1 MALRIT
7 TAMAYSSHHY
17 QTQLGS
23 SVTVGEVARY
33 LAHYETRIEA
43 STLEV
48 ARAVRTNQRLQDLD
62 LQPGDRLV
70 VFTQAAQ
77 PIDLPAPLR
86 AGDRVLRLRLG
97 SFEMTSRGKRRL
109 LIGRPDALQNTIP
122 DVDLR
127 YFVPPNALDTIA
139 QSAIWLQ
146 LQGGMWYA
154 SKQGSV
160 RVMLDELELLN
171 TPVMLNQ
178 TQWLRLYRAND
189 EPRQGHLPICEM
201 QIRQEVAQAAE
212 DAPHLQAGQMK
223 VQMRV
228 GLEKE
233 SQALKASENVSAG
246 QLASSLAAYNQMTL
260 TTEMQVC
267 VMRLVP
273 PQLRLEALARGEEA
287 FLYTSLNLRYARNLL
302 MLRDIHNRAQV
313 YVLSASREDDE
324 KLIGCRPDSNTQNV
338 GLDVDL
344 YDSIVA
350 QGHDPRLFNTLSPY
364 YGRIL
369 YNAADE
375 SWRIRLEE
383 RAHVPLFINNA
394 RVTSS
399 APVQLTSGDVLS
411 FGPSITSYYARL
423 EVELSSKAE

>member
-17 QTQLGS
+17 QTQLSAG
-23 SVTVGEVARY
+23 VTVGEVARY
-33 LAHYETRIEA
+33 LAHYEARIEA
-43 STLEV
+43 STLEM
-48 ARAVRTNQRLQDLD
+48 ARATRPNHRLYDLD

-77 PIDLPAPLR
+77 PVEMPAPLR

-97 SFEMTSRGKRRL
+97 SFDISSRGKRRL
-109 LIGRPDALQNTIP
+109 LIGRPDSGQNTIP
-122 DVDLR
+122 DIDLR
-127 YFVPPNALDTIA
+127 YFVPPNALDAIA
-139 QSAIWLQ
+139 GSRIWLQ

-154 SKQGSV
+154 SKQGSA
-160 RVMLDELELLN
+160 RVLLDELELGS

-178 TQWLRLYRAND
+178 NQWLRLYRAHD
-189 EPRQGHLPICEM
+189 EPRQGIPAICDL
-201 QIRQEVAQAAE
+201 QIRQEVAQTAE
-212 DAPHLQAGQMK
+212 DAPYLQTGQMRA
-223 VQMRV
+223 QMRV
-228 GLEKE
+228 GLENE
-233 SQALKASENVSAG
+233 SQALKASENVSMG

-267 VMRLVP
+267 VLRLVP
-273 PQLRLEALARGEEA
+273 PQVKLEMLARGEDI
-287 FLYTSLNLRYARNLL
+287 FLYTALNVRYARNLL
-302 MLRDIHNRAQV
+302 RLRDIHNRAQV
-313 YVLSASREDDE
+313 YVLSGSREDGE
-324 KLIGCRPDSNTQNV
+324 KLIGCRPDSGATGV

-383 RAHVPLFINNA
+383 RAHVPLFINNM

-399 APVQLTSGDVLS
+399 APVQLTSGDVVS
-411 FGPSITSYYARL
+411 FGPSITHYYTRL
-423 EVELSSKAE
+423 AVELSSQAE

>member
-1 MALRIT
+1 MAQRIT

-17 QTQLGS
+17 ATQLGAN
-23 SVTVGEVARY
+23 VTVGEMARY

-43 STLEV
+43 STLEM
-48 ARAVRTNQRLQDLD
+48 ARVTRTNQRLQDLD

-77 PIDLPAPLR
+77 PVDLPAPLR

-97 SFEMTSRGKRRL
+97 GFELSSRGKRRL
-109 LIGRPDALQNTIP
+109 LIGRPDSGQNTIP
-122 DVDLR
+122 DIDLR
-127 YFVPPNALDTIA
+127 YFVPPNALDAIA
-139 QSAIWLQ
+139 GSRIWLQ
-146 LQGGMWYA
+146 LQGGTWYA
-154 SKQGSV
+154 SKQGSA
-160 RVMLDELELLN
+160 RVMLDDLELSN
-171 TPVMLNQ
+171 TPIMLNQ
-178 TQWLRLYRAND
+178 SQGLRLYRTND
-189 EPRQGHLPICEM
+189 DPRSGVPPICDIL
-201 QIRQEVAQAAE
+201 IRQEVAQAAE
-212 DAPHLQAGQMK
+212 DAPYLHAGQMR

-228 GLEKE
+228 GLENE
-233 SQALKASENVSAG
+233 SQALKASENVSMG

-260 TTEMQVC
+260 TTDMQVC

-273 PQLRLEALARGEEA
+273 PQLRLDRLARGEET
-287 FLYTSLNLRYARNLL
+287 FLYTALNVRYARNLL
-302 MLRDIHNRAQV
+302 RLRDIHNRAQV
-313 YVLSASREDDE
+313 YVLSGSREDGE
-324 KLIGCRPDSNTQNV
+324 KLIGCRPDSGANGV

-364 YGRIL
+364 YARIL

-399 APVQLTSGDVLS
+399 APVQLTSGDVIS

-423 EVELSSKAE
+423 EVELSSQAE

>member
-1 MALRIT
+1 LALRIT
-7 TAMAYSSHHY
+7 TAMAYSSHQY
-17 QTQLGS
+17 QTQLGG
-23 SVTVGEVARY
+23 SVTVSDLARY
-33 LAHYETRIEA
+33 LAHYETRLEA

-48 ARAVRTNQRLQDLD
+48 ARAVKINQRLQDLD

-70 VFTQAAQ
+70 VFTQSAQ
-77 PIDLPAPLR
+77 PVDFPAPLR
-86 AGDRVLRLRLG
+86 AGDRLLRIRLG
-97 SFEMTSRGKRRL
+97 SFEISSRGKRRL

-139 QSAIWLQ
+139 QSGIWLQ
-146 LQGGMWYA
+146 LQGGIWYA
-154 SKQGSV
+154 SKQGPV
-160 RVMLDELELLN
+160 RVLLDELELSA

-178 TQWLRLYRAND
+178 TQSLRLYRAND
-189 EPRQGHLPICEM
+189 DPRQGHLPICEI
-201 QIRQEVAQAAE
+201 QLRQEVAQAAE
-212 DAPHLQAGQMK
+212 DAPHLQSGQQR
-223 VQMRV
+223 VQLRV

-233 SQALKASENVSAG
+233 SQALKASENVSTG

-260 TTEMQVC
+260 TTEMQVY

-273 PQLRLEALARGEEA
+273 PQLKLESLARGEEA
-287 FLYTSLNLRYARNLL
+287 LLYTSLNLRYARNLL
-302 MLRDIHNRAQV
+302 LLHDIHNHAQV

-324 KLIGCRPDSNTQNV
+324 KLIGCRPDNNAHNV

-350 QGHDPRLFNTLSPY
+350 QGHDPHLFNTLSPY

-423 EVELSSKAE
+423 EVELTSRSE

>member
-1 MALRIT
+1 MAQRIT

-17 QTQLGS
+17 QTQLGAN
-23 SVTVGEVARY
+23 VTVGEMARY

-43 STLEV
+43 STLEM
-48 ARAVRTNQRLQDLD
+48 ARVTRTNQRLQDLD

-77 PIDLPAPLR
+77 PVDLPAPLR

-97 SFEMTSRGKRRL
+97 GFELSSRGKRRL
-109 LIGRPDALQNTIP
+109 LIGRPDSGQNTIP
-122 DVDLR
+122 DIDLR
-127 YFVPPNALDTIA
+127 YFVPPNALDAIA
-139 QSAIWLQ
+139 GSRIWLQ

-154 SKQGSV
+154 SKQGSA
-160 RVMLDELELLN
+160 RVMLDDLELSN
-171 TPVMLNQ
+171 TPIMLNQ
-178 TQWLRLYRAND
+178 SQGLRLYRTND
-189 EPRQGHLPICEM
+189 DPRSGVPPICDIL
-201 QIRQEVAQAAE
+201 IRQEVAQAAE
-212 DAPHLQAGQMK
+212 DAPYLHAGQMR

-228 GLEKE
+228 GLENE
-233 SQALKASENVSAG
+233 SQGLKASENVSMG

-260 TTEMQVC
+260 TTDMQVC

-273 PQLRLEALARGEEA
+273 PQLRLDMLARGEET
-287 FLYTSLNLRYARNLL
+287 FLYTALNVRYARNLL
-302 MLRDIHNRAQV
+302 RLRDVHNRAQV
-313 YVLSASREDDE
+313 YVLSGSREDGE
-324 KLIGCRPDSNTQNV
+324 KLIGCRPDSGANGV

-364 YGRIL
+364 YARIL

-399 APVQLTSGDVLS
+399 APVQLTSGDVIS
-411 FGPSITSYYARL
+411 FGPNITSYYARL
-423 EVELSSKAE
+423 EVELSTKAD

>member
-1 MALRIT
+1 
-7 TAMAYSSHHY
+7 MAYSSHHY
-17 QTQLGS
+17 ATQLGAN
-23 SVTVGEVARY
+23 VTVGEMARY

-43 STLEV
+43 STLEM
-48 ARAVRTNQRLQDLD
+48 ARVTRTNQRLQDLD

-77 PIDLPAPLR
+77 PVDLPAPLR

-97 SFEMTSRGKRRL
+97 GFELSSRGKRRL
-109 LIGRPDALQNTIP
+109 LIGRPDSGQNTIP
-122 DVDLR
+122 DIDLR
-127 YFVPPNALDTIA
+127 YFVPPNALDAIA
-139 QSAIWLQ
+139 GSRIWLQ
-146 LQGGMWYA
+146 LQGGTWYA
-154 SKQGSV
+154 SKQGSA
-160 RVMLDELELLN
+160 RVMLDDLELSN
-171 TPVMLNQ
+171 TPIMLNQ
-178 TQWLRLYRAND
+178 SQGLRLYRTND
-189 EPRQGHLPICEM
+189 DPRSGVPPICDIL
-201 QIRQEVAQAAE
+201 IRQEVAQAAE
-212 DAPHLQAGQMK
+212 DAPYLHAGQMR

-228 GLEKE
+228 GLENE
-233 SQALKASENVSAG
+233 SQALKASENVSMG

-260 TTEMQVC
+260 TTDMQVC

-273 PQLRLEALARGEEA
+273 PQLRLDRLARGEET
-287 FLYTSLNLRYARNLL
+287 FLYTALNVRYARNLL
-302 MLRDIHNRAQV
+302 RLRDIHNRAQV
-313 YVLSASREDDE
+313 YVLSGSREDGE
-324 KLIGCRPDSNTQNV
+324 KLIGCRPDSGANGV

-364 YGRIL
+364 YARIL

-399 APVQLTSGDVLS
+399 APVQLTSGDVIS

-423 EVELSSKAE
+423 EVELSSQAE

>member
-1 MALRIT
+1 MAQRIT

-17 QTQLGS
+17 ATQLGAT
-23 SVTVGEVARY
+23 VTVGEVARY

-43 STLEV
+43 STLEM
-48 ARAVRTNQRLQDLD
+48 ARVTRTNQRLQDLD

-77 PIDLPAPLR
+77 PVDLPAPLR

-97 SFEMTSRGKRRL
+97 SFDISSRGKRRL
-109 LIGRPDALQNTIP
+109 LIGRPDSGQNTIP
-122 DVDLR
+122 DIDLR
-127 YFVPPNALDTIA
+127 YFVPANALDTIA
-139 QSAIWLQ
+139 GSRIWLQ

-154 SKQGSV
+154 SKQGSA
-160 RVMLDELELLN
+160 RVLLDELELSN
-171 TPVMLNQ
+171 TPIMLNQ
-178 TQWLRLYRAND
+178 SQWLRLYRTND
-189 EPRQGHLPICEM
+189 DPRSGAPPICDI

-212 DAPHLQAGQMK
+212 DAPHLQAGQLR

-228 GLEKE
+228 GLENE
-233 SQALKASENVSAG
+233 SQALKASENVSMG
-246 QLASSLAAYNQMTL
+246 QLASSLAAYNQMAL
-260 TTEMQVC
+260 TTDMQVC

-273 PQLRLEALARGEEA
+273 PQLRLETLARGEET
-287 FLYTSLNLRYARNLL
+287 FLYTALNVRYARNLL
-302 MLRDIHNRAQV
+302 RLRDIHNRSQV
-313 YVLSASREDDE
+313 YVLSASREDGE
-324 KLIGCRPDSNTQNV
+324 KLIGCRPDSSANGV

-344 YDSIVA
+344 YDSIVG

-399 APVQLTSGDVLS
+399 APVQLTSGDVIS
-411 FGPSITSYYARL
+411 FGPNITSYYARL